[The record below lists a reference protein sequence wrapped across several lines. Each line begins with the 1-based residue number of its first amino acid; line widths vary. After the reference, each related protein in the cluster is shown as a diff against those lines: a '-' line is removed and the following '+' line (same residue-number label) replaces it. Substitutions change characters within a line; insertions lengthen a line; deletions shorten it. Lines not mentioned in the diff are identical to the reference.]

1 MRLNYS
7 WEWGL
12 LLRLVNIIIAA
23 SLKKTDFSLSQK
35 LLFVSSLLARCGAL
49 YPFPHL
55 YAGLACVGHTHT
67 VVVSASPCAHLLCLE
82 HAFSL
87 QLFTTSGSYTP
98 LPLKQGT
105 PNIDGRAYDKGTPS
119 SLSLSICY
127 SIQGLCVNY
136 HLLQKNLLWG
146 EMNGP
151 WV

>member
-12 LLRLVNIIIAA
+12 HFRFVNIIIAA

-55 YAGLACVGHTHT
+55 HAGFSLRRSYIYRCSLCKSMRTF
-67 VVVSASPCAHLLCLE
+67 VVSGKCFFLT
-82 HAFSL
+82 
-87 QLFTTSGSYTP
+87 FTTSDSYSP

-105 PNIDGRAYDKGTPS
+105 PNFDGRAYDKGTPS
-119 SLSLSICY
+119 SLSLSINY
-127 SIQGLCVNY
+127 SIQGLCVNN
-136 HLLQKNLLWG
+136 HLLQKKLLWW